1 MIKLNEMLNDFET
14 IAKEIQ
20 TTSGKININ
29 DFVARLVICYE
40 ETDKQKKQD
49 EYNII
54 TNYVEKLNKIDID
67 YKAKENKYFYLL
79 SKNDFENQKDFET
92 LKQLFNKKDNDGNY
106 KILTINLNNIKQYT
120 KFLDLTVKL
129 LENK

>member
-20 TTSGKININ
+20 TTTGKININ

-40 ETDKQKKQD
+40 ETDKQKKQN

-54 TNYVEKLNKIDID
+54 TNYIDKLNKIDID

-92 LKQLFNKKDNDGNY
+92 LKQMFNKKDNDGNF